1 MTDRQRSVEEAYI
14 RCMTA
19 MSSRPHIVSANK
31 KEFSACRSGLHPGAG
46 VHAWSLDL
54 ADRSP
59 IAITL
64 ERMMSL
70 FGRLAS
76 WQQQEKTSH
85 KTSILAEELADFI
98 TQQAGGV

>member
-1 MTDRQRSVEEAYI
+1 
-14 RCMTA
+14 MTA